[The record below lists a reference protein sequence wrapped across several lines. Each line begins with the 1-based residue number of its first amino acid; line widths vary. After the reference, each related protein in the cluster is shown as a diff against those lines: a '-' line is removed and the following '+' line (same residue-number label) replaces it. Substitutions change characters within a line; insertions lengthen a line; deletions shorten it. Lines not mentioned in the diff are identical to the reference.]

1 MKLLNFGLCKSVIL
15 AIKVLEQ
22 HLYDIAAFIVSEKVL
37 FDKFDKILLDWISV
51 KVNIIALMEEDNWVS
66 LMMLLYSNVKLSS
79 FKELENAVRS
89 VWFEKSVCNKQLFNT
104 KLVIVK
110 QGISVKSLVQPPE
123 ITSYSNFKLRL
134 PKRLWDVVRGSPCVI
149 WKNCP
154 QQATV

>member
-1 MKLLNFGLCKSVIL
+1 MILLHSLYSV
-15 AIKVLEQ
+15 
-22 HLYDIAAFIVSEKVL
+22 

-51 KVNIIALMEEDNWVS
+51 KVNIIALMDWVS

-79 FKELENAVRS
+79 FRELENAVRS
-89 VWFEKSVCNKQLFNT
+89 VWFEKSVCNKQLLNT

-123 ITSYSNFKLRL
+123 ITSYSNFKLSL
-134 PKRLWDVVRGSPCVI
+134 PKRLWDVVRGIPCVI
-149 WKNCP
+149 WKNCL